1 VEASRVFVTVL
12 PFVFVVVDLDH
23 LDMDLSI
30 FVMFSRSKKAYVFSR
45 VRGEIFF

>member
-23 LDMDLSI
+23 LDMDLTPSDLYY
-30 FVMFSRSKKAYVFSR
+30 FS
-45 VRGEIFF
+45 